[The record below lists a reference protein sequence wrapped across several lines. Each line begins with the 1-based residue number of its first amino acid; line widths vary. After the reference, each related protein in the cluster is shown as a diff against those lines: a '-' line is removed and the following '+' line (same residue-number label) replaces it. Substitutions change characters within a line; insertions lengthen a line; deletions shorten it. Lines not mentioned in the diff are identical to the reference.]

1 MAQPTL
7 PVKPAALHG
16 RVSLRHARRQV
27 DPASVARLIRCANI
41 ANNGKSLYHLPVW
54 FVGQLRFRTAKP
66 VQPTFFVASGHGEAS
81 VASSS
86 SLREPAPPCEQGQVR
101 SETTSNLLMIRDY
114 VGFAI
119 YRVAALD
126 KAWHSLLHSRSDKW
140 THKANSDKDV
150 AETRLI
156 NG

>member
-41 ANNGKSLYHLPVW
+41 ANNGKSLYQLPVW

-66 VQPTFFVASGHGEAS
+66 VQPTFFCRFGARGSVSRQFQFASRTGSAM
-81 VASSS
+81 
-86 SLREPAPPCEQGQVR
+86 RTR
-101 SETTSNLLMIRDY
+101 TS
-114 VGFAI
+114 
-119 YRVAALD
+119 
-126 KAWHSLLHSRSDKW
+126 
-140 THKANSDKDV
+140 T
-150 AETRLI
+150 
-156 NG
+156 